1 MLIALLMVV
10 HFGVTRFPSARQFDL
25 EDPAFLDSI
34 SQILTTFQDSISL
47 KTNSIRSFDPNTVA
61 YDSLV
66 SWGLRTFV
74 AANIIKYR
82 EAGGRFGRP
91 EDLKKL
97 FGMTDSIWLALS
109 PWIDLQPVNLVPN
122 ANKQTPQR
130 QYSKERTHQNPT
142 RKDLNQVD
150 SVWLKSIYGIG
161 PVLSKRIVKYR
172 NLLGGFYS
180 TEQLNEVYGLSP
192 EALSNLKE
200 KIFVQSDTHLSKIN
214 LNTED
219 FKRIASHPYIS
230 FNLAKAIINYR
241 DQHGAFN
248 SVEEIKKIHII
259 NDSTY
264 LRVYPYLD
272 F

>member
-1 MLIALLMVV
+1 
-10 HFGVTRFPSARQFDL
+10 
-25 EDPAFLDSI
+25 
-34 SQILTTFQDSISL
+34 
-47 KTNSIRSFDPNTVA
+47 
-61 YDSLV
+61 
-66 SWGLRTFV
+66 
-74 AANIIKYR
+74 
-82 EAGGRFGRP
+82 
-91 EDLKKL
+91 
-97 FGMTDSIWLALS
+97 MTDSIWLALS

-130 QYSKERTHQNPT
+130 QYSKEKTHQNPT